1 MIKILIADEY
11 IIIRES
17 LKQVLLDSGDM
28 VVVDEAG
35 NSGEMLKKLNQY
47 DCDLLLLDIS
57 MVKQCL
63 SEIVKK
69 VKGERP
75 ELFILVMSA
84 YHEDQ
89 YARHALR
96 AGASGYFAKW
106 NAPEKLIESI
116 RSIVKSGKHAM
127 I

>member
-1 MIKILIADEY
+1 MIKILIADEH
-11 IIIRES
+11 IIVRES
-17 LKQVLLDSGDM
+17 LKRILFDSGDM
-28 VVVDEAG
+28 EVVDEVD
-35 NSGEMLKKLNQY
+35 NSEEMLRKLYQY

-116 RSIVKSGKHAM
+116 RSIVQSGNHAVV
-127 I
+127 